1 MGSKKKQEKV
11 ILVFLTVII
20 SILLPLTGCTSL
32 EDKNQKNIGEEDDNI
47 GIIGNWSMVDNT
59 YNISYKYVYRFYEN
73 NSFFTG
79 VENMS
84 SQHFVMHL
92 WGVYS
97 INESM
102 INLTVTEEN
111 STSTLKYSISDDGD
125 SLLLYYEDE
134 TNFEVLTREE

>member
-11 ILVFLTVII
+11 ILVVLTVII
-20 SILLPLTGCTSL
+20 SISLLLTGCTSL
-32 EDKNQKNIGEEDDNI
+32 EDKDQKNKDENDDNM
-47 GIIGNWSMVDNT
+47 GIIGNWSMVDDT

-73 NSFFTG
+73 SSFFTG

-84 SQHFVMHL
+84 SQHFVMNL

-102 INLTVTEEN
+102 IHLTVTEEN

-125 SLLLYYEDE
+125 SLLLYYEDD